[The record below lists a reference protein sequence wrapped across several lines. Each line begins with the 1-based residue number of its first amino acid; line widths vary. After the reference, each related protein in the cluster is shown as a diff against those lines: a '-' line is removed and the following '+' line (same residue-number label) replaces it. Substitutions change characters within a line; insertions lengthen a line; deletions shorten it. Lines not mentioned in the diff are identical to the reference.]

1 MLNRLRWLQIP
12 VSRLSLCVALTGG
25 AFLATTLVAPPA
37 AEAQAETKKKKKK
50 KKAKKKAGAADAKGA
65 ADEGDEEEGEAAAAK
80 DGKDA
85 KGADAKGAKK
95 DGDGKP
101 DEPAKP
107 DPTARKGAAQMKVE
121 TALDSKDFDR
131 SKQADAKRDEAIEEL
146 KKLIPK
152 APAGRK
158 SEMIFRLAEL
168 YWQKSKYNYG
178 IEMQTYEKAFQKWSD
193 EGGKKNEPV
202 AKDFTRESELIK
214 QNALKLYE
222 KVLEEYPTYERND
235 EVLFYLGYNE
245 YEAGNKE
252 KAVGHYWTLIKQFPK
267 SRLVPDAYLQL
278 GEHFFAA
285 NDVAKARKAY
295 ERALATPV
303 ARVQSYALYK
313 LSWCDYNVQEYAEG
327 IKKLKQ
333 VISSSE
339 KLGGDKDAV
348 QLKSEA
354 LGDLSRFFSY
364 VDETETAF
372 AYFKEKGGEDIA
384 IRYTARLA
392 ELFQEQGKWDLQI
405 TTFRLLNNKYPMH
418 PKAPSFQ
425 SSIVTAYSKINDKE
439 SVRREVERLVDLYRP
454 GTPWYREQEKKND
467 KATLEYAYD
476 VTESNLRDLVTEY
489 HRDAQKRQDVPTYQ
503 LARDIYKKYLD
514 VFNTTDSAYQ
524 MRFFYA
530 EVLWSLKEWKNAA
543 EIYDAV
549 ARMAPPEGV
558 KDNYKRTA
566 AFNAILTWEKIVAE
580 GEKGKVD
587 STMKINEK
595 KDKGGVDKS
604 TTKLTVKDL
613 DASKKYIEEPIPE
626 VELKLSAACDLYFGI
641 ADPKDDDLPA
651 IKFKAAFI
659 YYQHNHFVEAAKR
672 YNEII
677 ERWPGS
683 DLSHKAANLV
693 LDSLNVQQQW
703 EALEKY
709 ARGFKDNRKLVGGDK
724 KFDEELQGLVEG
736 ASFKAILVA
745 DEGARKL
752 TGDEQQATLAKVATR
767 FRGFQ
772 KEFPDSKYSDK
783 AVYNSLVIYN
793 KADELDNAIE
803 AAELLMTKY
812 PKSDQVEPTH
822 FMLAS
827 FQERTANF
835 TVAADTYLKYYDT
848 YKDPK
853 DLKDAAGKPL
863 EAGKKSEIQKKA
875 ADALYNAGVYYQG
888 QGDSKAAITAFEK
901 YTKDYADRADAADV
915 YWRICEI
922 QEGDKKWKEAIDC
935 FGKFKDLYKKA
946 SPAKVFE
953 SRYRIALAFEEM
965 KQHPQAVNEYKWL
978 AANYSKLDKASQ
990 DAAGAKLAGAHSAFE
1005 LLEPEFADFNRLKI
1019 TLNKKTL
1026 EAKTSKAEDLACIDS
1041 GEAKCKKPG
1050 KYLGILAYGNG
1061 EYGIAALTR
1070 IGQVYRS
1077 VANEIRNA
1085 PLPRNLDEDQ
1095 IEIYKAELDNFALGP
1110 EEKALEAFENA
1121 LTKAYELNIYNKY
1134 TLLAQDNIK
1143 ELNPNKYPDLQQ
1155 AGFRGADF
1163 FIASGVQVAKAP
1175 AAPAPADEPAKA
1187 GEPGK
1192 ADEGADEAEG
1202 GEDESAE
1209 ADDTK
1214 KPQASK

>member
-12 VSRLSLCVALTGG
+12 ASRLTLCVALTGS
-25 AFLATTLVAPPA
+25 AFLATTLLAPPA
-37 AEAQAETKKKKKK
+37 AEAQAPAKKKKKKK
-50 KKAKKKAGAADAKGA
+50 KKAAKPGEAAKAGDAAD
-65 ADEGDEEEGEAAAAK
+65 DEDGEGEATAT
-80 DGKDA
+80 DA
-85 KGADAKGAKK
+85 KAGAKGAKPAGK
-95 DGDGKP
+95 AGDAKP
-101 DEPAKP
+101 AGPGSEAAEAAAP
-107 DPTARKGAAQMKVE
+107 DPTKRQGAAQMKVE
-121 TALDSKDFDR
+121 SALDSKDFDR

-178 IEMQTYEKAFQKWSD
+178 IEMQSYEKAYQAWAD
-193 EGGKKNEPV
+193 AGGKKNEPT

-333 VISSSE
+333 VIASSE
-339 KLGGDKDAV
+339 KLGADKDAV

-418 PKAPSFQ
+418 PKAPAFQ
-425 SSIVTAYSKINDKE
+425 SSIVTAYSKLNDKE
-439 SVRREVERLVDLYRP
+439 QVRKEVERLVDLYRP

-476 VTESNLRDLVTEY
+476 LTESNLRDLVTEY
-489 HRDAQKRQDVPTYQ
+489 HRDAQKRQDRPTYE

-514 VFNTTDSAYQ
+514 VFTTTDSSYQ
-524 MRFFYA
+524 LRFFYG

-543 EIYDAV
+543 VVYDTI
-549 ARMAPPEGV
+549 ARMAPPEGA

-566 AFNAILTWEKIVAE
+566 AFNSILAWEKIVAE
-580 GEKGKVD
+580 GDVGKPE
-587 STMKINEK
+587 TGKIVEK
-595 KDKGGVDKS
+595 KDKGDVDKNI
-604 TTKLTVKDL
+604 TKLKVANL
-613 DASKKYIEEPIPE
+613 DSTKKYTEEPIPE

-745 DEGARKL
+745 DEGARKM
-752 TGDEQQATLAKVATR
+752 TGEEQQATLAKVATR

-772 KEFPDSKYSDK
+772 KEFPESKYSDK

-835 TVAADTYLKYYDT
+835 TVAADTYLKYYDL

-853 DLKDAAGKPL
+853 DIKD
-863 EAGKKSEIQKKA
+863 AGKKSEVQKKA
-875 ADALYNAGVYYQG
+875 ADALFNAGVYYQG
-888 QGDSKAAITAFEK
+888 QGDSKAAIAAFEK

-922 QEGDKKWKEAIDC
+922 QESDKKWKEAIDC

-953 SRYRIALAFEEM
+953 SRYRIALAFEEL
-965 KQHPQAVNEYKWL
+965 KQHPQAVVEYKYL
-978 AANYSKLDKASQ
+978 VANYSKLEKASQ
-990 DAAGAKLAGAHSAFE
+990 EAPGARLAGAHAAFE
-1005 LLEPEFADFNRLKI
+1005 LLESEFADFNRMKI

-1026 EAKTSKAEDLACIDS
+1026 EAKTSKAEDLACVDS

-1095 IEIYKAELDNFALGP
+1095 LEIYRAELDNFALGP

-1121 LTKAYELNIYNKY
+1121 LTKAYELNVYNKY

-1155 AGFRGADF
+1155 ASFRGADF
-1163 FIASGVQVAKAP
+1163 FIASGVQVAKAAP
-1175 AAPAPADEPAKA
+1175 AAAPADAPAD
-1187 GEPGK
+1187 K
-1192 ADEGADEAEG
+1192 ADEGGADEAGTDEG
-1202 GEDESAE
+1202 GEDESADA
-1209 ADDTK
+1209 ADAK
-1214 KPQASK
+1214 KPTASK